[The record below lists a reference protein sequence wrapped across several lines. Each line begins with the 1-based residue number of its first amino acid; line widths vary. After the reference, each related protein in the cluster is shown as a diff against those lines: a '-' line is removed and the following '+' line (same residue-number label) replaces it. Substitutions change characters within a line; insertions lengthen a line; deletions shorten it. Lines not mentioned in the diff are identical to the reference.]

1 MKFNFKRFLAFV
13 LALVMVFGYVPA
25 GAFAIETEGVIDTAI
40 VVKTLSELNNALK
53 TGGEVVLG
61 GDIGLTE
68 PLVIGENQDVTLDLN
83 GNAISIE
90 VPEGEID
97 YEEFTAMSPT
107 QQRVYM
113 ESFESLDAFF
123 EWYNAAK
130 EVYEQAH
137 PPIDVGDGVIDMEDI
152 IG

>member
-25 GAFAIETEGVIDTAI
+25 GAFAT
-40 VVKTLSELNNALK
+40 
-53 TGGEVVLG
+53 
-61 GDIGLTE
+61 
-68 PLVIGENQDVTLDLN
+68 
-83 GNAISIE
+83 
-90 VPEGEID
+90 EID

-123 EWYNAAK
+123 EWYNGAK

>member
-1 MKFNFKRFLAFV
+1 MKFKFKRFPAFV

-25 GAFAIETEGVIDTAI
+25 GAFATETDGVIDTAE
-40 VVKTLSELNNALK
+40 ELTAAVEA
-53 TGGEVVLG
+53 GGKVVLG
-61 GDIGLTE
+61 GDIVLNA

-107 QQRVYM
+107 QQRLYM